1 MVCIAPAGS
10 AQSTTVKITAGRGL
24 RQETTLLDPAP
35 ASPQFSQTGIARPQ
49 PVMSRATGA
58 QGKPIDGENIQ
69 R

>member
-24 RQETTLLDPAP
+24 RQETTLLDPA
-35 ASPQFSQTGIARPQ
+35 SRQFSQAGIARPQ